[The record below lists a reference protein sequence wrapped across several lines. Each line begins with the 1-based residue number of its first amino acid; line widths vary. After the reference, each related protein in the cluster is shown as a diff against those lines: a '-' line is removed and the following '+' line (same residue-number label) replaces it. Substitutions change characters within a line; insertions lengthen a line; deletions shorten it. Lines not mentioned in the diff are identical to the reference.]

1 MKLVTFA
8 SLKGGA
14 GKTTGLMVATGGLL
28 RKGKVPALFEG
39 DEEDPLKFWRSNALD
54 NGTWDKRCK
63 IFEASDEA
71 TFAKS
76 HETAVREGYEIALF
90 DLEGGQS
97 ELNTTA
103 IINSDLILIPVALT
117 ALDVEYG
124 IQTMKF
130 VRAVLQENEM
140 NEKAENNVAFLL
152 CRFPASESK
161 LNKSDRESLRMLD
174 PLPQATTRLP
184 TRAVYGDMA
193 VSGMLNLYHEGLEK
207 DPALKVM
214 TTHTRIA
221 LKEAEALADDI
232 LDVVMSKEEA

>member
-1 MKLVTFA
+1 MKLVSFA

-28 RKGKVPALFEG
+28 RRGKVPALFEG
-39 DEEDPLKFWRSNALD
+39 DEEDPVKFWRSNALD

-63 IFEASDEA
+63 IFEASDQA

-103 IINSDLILIPVALT
+103 IINSDLILIPVSLT

-130 VRAVLQENEM
+130 VRHVLQENDLDT
-140 NEKAENNVAFLL
+140 KVAFLL
-152 CRFPASESK
+152 CRFPPSEAK
-161 LNKSDRESLRMLD
+161 LTKSDRESLRMLD
-174 PLPQATTRLP
+174 PLPQTTTRLP

-193 VSGMLNLYHEGLEK
+193 VSGMLNLYHEGLAK
-207 DPALKVM
+207 DPALRVM
-214 TTHTRIA
+214 TTNTRIA

-232 LDVVMSKEEA
+232 LEVVMSKEEA